1 MTVTSS
7 FTPAC
12 IPVATAT
19 YTIIVNPLPTAS
31 SGGSQTICANE
42 FATVSG
48 ATSSSPSSIN
58 WTHNGAGNIT
68 SGQGTLSPTY
78 TAATGDAGNT
88 VTLTMT
94 VLSTYNPVCIPAAT
108 ATYTIIVNPLPSATA
123 GGSQTICSNT
133 SATVSGA
140 SAANGTIV
148 WTHNGAGNI
157 SNGQGTTTPTY
168 TANASD
174 AGSQVILTMTV
185 TSSFAAACLPI
196 ATAIYTITVNPLP
209 TATAGGVQT
218 ICSNETATV
227 NGASSSNGSIL
238 WTENGAGNIINGQ
251 GTLSPTYAAA
261 IGDAGTTVTL
271 TMTVLSSYTPVCIPS
286 ATATYTIIVNPL
298 PTATAGGSQT
308 ICSNTSAT
316 VSGASAANG
325 IIFWTHNGAGNISN
339 GQGTTTPTYTASAS
353 DAGNIVT
360 LTMTVTS
367 SFIPACNLS
376 LTATASYTITVNPLP
391 TATAGG
397 VQTICSNETATVSGA
412 SSLYGFILWTENGSG
427 NITNG
432 QGTLSPTYTAAIGDA
447 GNTVTLTMTVSS
459 TYTPACIPAATAT
472 YTIMVNPIPTA
483 TAGGSQTICSNSSAT
498 ISGASSSNGT
508 ILWTSNGAGA
518 ITNATTLSP
527 TYTANAS
534 DAGNIVTLTMTV
546 TSSFTPACVS
556 LAIAT
561 YTITVN
567 PIPTATAGGVQTIC
581 SNETA
586 TVSGASFSNGSIL
599 WTENG
604 VGNITNGQGTVSP
617 TYTAAPGDAG
627 NTVVLTMTVT
637 SSYTPACTPPA
648 IAIYNVI
655 VIPIPN
661 AQFSYSDS
669 LGCDI
674 LDVTYTADTSN
685 LTWVYLWDF
694 GNGETIQQASSVGYQ
709 FDIEGCYDVSLT
721 VTNNQGCTSTN
732 TLVDIA
738 CVYDSPIASFSSDQY
753 TLSEIDPVVNF
764 YNNSINSNSYEWDF
778 GDGTNGF
785 AVSPT
790 HTYPEDAAL
799 YLVSL
804 TAFNEIG
811 CTDTAT
817 MTIVILKDVGVYVPN
832 SFTPDGDEYNHTF
845 YPVLTEGFKKSS
857 YHMSIYNRWGELVFE
872 TYDLS
877 FGWNGTFSKNGNQCQ
892 TGVYTWVIDVTELK
906 SAENRKFTGHLNLIR

>member
-1 MTVTSS
+1 
-7 FTPAC
+7 
-12 IPVATAT
+12 
-19 YTIIVNPLPTAS
+19 
-31 SGGSQTICANE
+31 
-42 FATVSG
+42 
-48 ATSSSPSSIN
+48 
-58 WTHNGAGNIT
+58 
-68 SGQGTLSPTY
+68 
-78 TAATGDAGNT
+78 
-88 VTLTMT
+88 
-94 VLSTYNPVCIPAAT
+94 
-108 ATYTIIVNPLPSATA
+108 
-123 GGSQTICSNT
+123 
-133 SATVSGA
+133 
-140 SAANGTIV
+140 
-148 WTHNGAGNI
+148 
-157 SNGQGTTTPTY
+157 
-168 TANASD
+168 
-174 AGSQVILTMTV
+174 MTV
-185 TSSFAAACLPI
+185 TSSFAAACSPI

-261 IGDAGTTVTL
+261 IGDAGNTVTL
-271 TMTVLSSYTPVCIPS
+271 TMTVSSSYTPACSPP

-353 DAGNIVT
+353 DAGSQVI

-367 SFIPACNLS
+367 SFIPACSLS

-391 TATAGG
+391 IATAGG

-412 SSLYGFILWTENGSG
+412 SSLNGFILWTENGSG

-459 TYTPACIPAATAT
+459 TFTPACIPAATAT
-472 YTIMVNPIPTA
+472 YIIIVNPIPTA
-483 TAGGSQTICSNSSAT
+483 TSGGSQTICSNSSAT

-518 ITNATTLSP
+518 ITNASTLSP

-534 DAGNIVTLTMTV
+534 DAGSQVILTMTV
-546 TSSFTPACVS
+546 TSSFTPACTS

-581 SNETA
+581 SNATA
-586 TVSGASFSNGSIL
+586 TVSEASFSNGSIL

-604 VGNITNGQGTVSP
+604 AGNITNGQGTVSP
-617 TYTAAPGDAG
+617 TYTAAAGDEG

-637 SSYTPACTPPA
+637 SSFTPECIPPA
-648 IAIYNVI
+648 IATYNVI

-669 LGCDI
+669 LGCDV
-674 LDVTYTADTSN
+674 LDVTYTAVSSN
-685 LTWVYLWDF
+685 PTWDYFWDF
-694 GNGETIQQASSVGYQ
+694 GNGVTTQQASSIGYQ
-709 FDIEGCYDVSLT
+709 FDLEGCYDVSLT
-721 VTNNQGCTSTN
+721 VTNNNGCTATQLY
-732 TLVDIA
+732 TDIA
-738 CVYDSPIASFSSDQY
+738 CVYDNPIASFSTDQDV
-753 TLSEIDPVVNF
+753 LNEIDPLVSF
-764 YNNSINSNSYEWDF
+764 YNNSINANSFEWEF
-778 GDGTNGF
+778 GDGTNSF
-785 AVSPT
+785 SENPI
-790 HTYPEDAAL
+790 HTYPDDAAS
-799 YLVSL
+799 YLVTL
-804 TAFNEIG
+804 VAYNEIS
-811 CTDTAT
+811 CTDSAS
-817 MTIVILKDVGVYVPN
+817 IRIIILKDVGLYVPN

-845 YPVLTEGFKKSS
+845 YPILTEGFKKDS
-857 YHMSIYNRWGELVFE
+857 YHMSIFDRWGEIVFE
-872 TYDLS
+872 TYDPS
-877 FGWNGTFSKNGNQCQ
+877 FGWNGTYKNGIQCQ
-892 TGVYTWVIDVTELK
+892 IGTYTWVIEVIELQ
-906 SAENRKFTGHLNLIR
+906 SAVNRKFNGHVNLIR

>member
-1 MTVTSS
+1 
-7 FTPAC
+7 
-12 IPVATAT
+12 
-19 YTIIVNPLPTAS
+19 
-31 SGGSQTICANE
+31 
-42 FATVSG
+42 
-48 ATSSSPSSIN
+48 
-58 WTHNGAGNIT
+58 
-68 SGQGTLSPTY
+68 
-78 TAATGDAGNT
+78 
-88 VTLTMT
+88 
-94 VLSTYNPVCIPAAT
+94 
-108 ATYTIIVNPLPSATA
+108 
-123 GGSQTICSNT
+123 
-133 SATVSGA
+133 
-140 SAANGTIV
+140 
-148 WTHNGAGNI
+148 
-157 SNGQGTTTPTY
+157 
-168 TANASD
+168 
-174 AGSQVILTMTV
+174 
-185 TSSFAAACLPI
+185 
-196 ATAIYTITVNPLP
+196 
-209 TATAGGVQT
+209 
-218 ICSNETATV
+218 
-227 NGASSSNGSIL
+227 
-238 WTENGAGNIINGQ
+238 
-251 GTLSPTYAAA
+251 
-261 IGDAGTTVTL
+261 
-271 TMTVLSSYTPVCIPS
+271 
-286 ATATYTIIVNPL
+286 
-298 PTATAGGSQT
+298 
-308 ICSNTSAT
+308 
-316 VSGASAANG
+316 
-325 IIFWTHNGAGNISN
+325 
-339 GQGTTTPTYTASAS
+339 
-353 DAGNIVT
+353 
-360 LTMTVTS
+360 
-367 SFIPACNLS
+367 
-376 LTATASYTITVNPLP
+376 
-391 TATAGG
+391 
-397 VQTICSNETATVSGA
+397 
-412 SSLYGFILWTENGSG
+412 
-427 NITNG
+427 
-432 QGTLSPTYTAAIGDA
+432 
-447 GNTVTLTMTVSS
+447 
-459 TYTPACIPAATAT
+459 
-472 YTIMVNPIPTA
+472 
-483 TAGGSQTICSNSSAT
+483 
-498 ISGASSSNGT
+498 
-508 ILWTSNGAGA
+508 
-518 ITNATTLSP
+518 
-527 TYTANAS
+527 
-534 DAGNIVTLTMTV
+534 MTV

-648 IAIYNVI
+648 IATYNVI